1 MMKTPVNIGLNEE
14 TYNWLNSR
22 TKYNPADDEWFK
34 ISYSIF
40 AERQAPKLLREF
52 YELIAF
58 AYSWMPT
65 IPNVK
70 VISPEEWTELK
81 NYISRLD
88 SLKEDELSALLEKLI
103 PKINNS
109 IVGTSKVLHFIS
121 PNCMPIIDSRVLK
134 AWRKIFEHNKELYLA
149 NNLLSAKDPSKVI
162 QNYLKYRRHLMEWKA
177 RCSSEIGIRDI
188 ESVLYYQVI

>member
-1 MMKTPVNIGLNEE
+1 MKTPENIGLNED
-14 TYNWLNSR
+14 TYHWLSNR
-22 TKYNPADDEWFK
+22 TPYKPADDEWFK

-40 AERQAPKLLREF
+40 SGRQAPKLLREF

-70 VISPEEWTELK
+70 AISPEDWSELK
-81 NYISRLD
+81 IYISRLE
-88 SLKEDELSALLEKLI
+88 SLKEDELSVLLEKLI

-121 PNCMPIIDSRVLK
+121 PNNIPIIDSRVLK
-134 AWRKIFEHNKELYLA
+134 AWRKTFEHNKELYLT
-149 NNLLSAKDPSKVI
+149 NNLLSAKNPIKVI
-162 QNYLKYRRHLMEWKA
+162 QNYLKYRRHLIEWKSN
-177 RCSSEIGIRDI
+177 CNSEIGIRDI
-188 ESVLYYQVI
+188 ESAFYYQVI